1 MTISPTR
8 LIVAIAIACVW
19 HRQDATATDPPLP
32 PETRGAMLRTLE
44 ALKSRASRLPMP
56 ADRIAALQA
65 SSDRPL
71 VNNALARRLHL
82 PESVTSLV
90 MGSIRDPAMTLP
102 DALAVELFWVTS
114 RSNDCHYC
122 LGHQEFKLERLGV
135 DEARRLALDTDW
147 GGFPD
152 DERAALTFAR
162 KLTLE
167 PHRITDTDV
176 GSLITH
182 FGPLRALEVVWLV
195 SRYHATNCWT
205 HSVGIPQEADK
216 SFVTTL
222 PADMLNRPSIVARTS
237 SRPRPAAPTPDAW
250 QARMR
255 DESRRGSRLP
265 LVGPPEAPAHE
276 RLLANFSVAGRSLID
291 QLAALDAHGTLSAR
305 LRWAIFWMA
314 SRADQAWY
322 MQHLSHAKLRDL
334 GMDDAEIFGLDDP
347 RQSGGI
353 HDDLAFA
360 RRIVVDPRTVD
371 DEVFASALARRPP
384 SEVAELVF
392 TAAMAAQFDRL
403 TESAGLGWS
412 TPPSSGTSERE
423 P

>member
-1 MTISPTR
+1 MTIAPTR
-8 LIVAIAIACVW
+8 LVMATAIACVW
-19 HRQDATATDPPLP
+19 SVPNATATDPPTP
-32 PETRGAMLRTLE
+32 PETRGQMLQALE
-44 ALKSRASRLPMP
+44 ELKSRTPRLPMP

-65 SSDRPL
+65 ASDRPL

-82 PESVTSLV
+82 PEPVNALV
-90 MGSIRDPAMTLP
+90 MGSLRDPAMTLP

-135 DEARRLALDTDW
+135 DESRRLALDTDW
-147 GGFPD
+147 SGFPD

-167 PHRITDTDV
+167 PHRITDADV
-176 GSLITH
+176 GSLISH

-222 PADMLNRPSIVARTS
+222 PADMLNRPSIVAQTS
-237 SRPRPAAPTPDAW
+237 SRPRPAALTPDAW

-255 DESRRGSRLP
+255 DESRRSSRLP

-291 QLAALDAHGTLSAR
+291 QFAALDAHGALPPR
-305 LRWAIFWMA
+305 LRWTIFWMA
-314 SRADQAWY
+314 SRVDQAWY
-322 MQHLSHAKLRDL
+322 MQHLSYARLRNL
-334 GMDDAEIFGLDDP
+334 GLDDTEIFDLDDP

-360 RRIVVDPRTVD
+360 RRVVVDPRTVD
-371 DEVFASALARRPP
+371 DEVVASALTRRPP

-403 TESAGLGWS
+403 TESAGLGWPM
-412 TPPSSGTSERE
+412 PPSAGASERD